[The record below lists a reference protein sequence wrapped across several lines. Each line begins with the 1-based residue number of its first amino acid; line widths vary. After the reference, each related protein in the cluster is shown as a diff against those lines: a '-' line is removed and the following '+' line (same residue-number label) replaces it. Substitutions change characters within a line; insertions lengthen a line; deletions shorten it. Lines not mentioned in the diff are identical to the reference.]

1 MNKCLVTKLTGIV
14 DNDSL
19 MKVGE
24 FSISVNSVKSPTQK
38 SQSFIIRNSNNCVL
52 RIVGDGYFTDET
64 LAANKGKS
72 LAVNADVVTTVYFS
86 NGDYDIYISDKY
98 SINIAEFY
106 SCSINL
112 DDFKYSHNISQITC
126 SKASGSLKS
135 VLNEKLRKLVIF
147 NAKNVSGSFK
157 DLKDLNLDYGFNIS
171 NISGIQNI
179 EYLKNIT
186 WPDIG
191 IQNCTIVG
199 NVAILNNNVQLV
211 SFGTSHNANLT
222 WSNRDTEGYIIAL
235 EGYPAFADVDAMII
249 GQANC
254 KATTSDKANYK
265 IISAKGTRTSA
276 SDAAV
281 QTLQSKGYT
290 IKIIPE

>member
-1 MNKCLVTKLTGIV
+1 MNKCLVTKLAGIV

-52 RIVGDGYFTDET
+52 RIVGDGYFTNET

-72 LAVNADVVTTVYFS
+72 LAVNAGIQTTVYFS
-86 NGDYDIYISDKY
+86 NGDYDIYISGKY
-98 SINIAEFY
+98 SINLAEFY
-106 SCSINL
+106 NCPINL
-112 DDFKYSHNISQITC
+112 DDFKYSYNISQITC
-126 SKASGSLKS
+126 SIAFGSLKS
-135 VLNEKLRKLVIF
+135 ISNKPLRKLVIF
-147 NAKNVSGSFK
+147 NANNVSGSFK
-157 DLKDLNLDYGFNIS
+157 DLKDLNFDYGFNIS

-186 WPDIG
+186 CSEIG
-191 IQNCTIVG
+191 IQNCTLVG

-211 SFGTSHNANLT
+211 SFGTLHNANLT
-222 WSNRDTEGYIIAL
+222 WNNRDTEGYIIGL
-235 EGYPAFADVDAMII
+235 EGFPAFADVDAMLI
-249 GQANC
+249 GQAKC
-254 KATTSDKANYK
+254 KATTSNKANYK

-281 QTLQSKGYT
+281 QILQSKGYT
-290 IKIIPE
+290 ITINPE